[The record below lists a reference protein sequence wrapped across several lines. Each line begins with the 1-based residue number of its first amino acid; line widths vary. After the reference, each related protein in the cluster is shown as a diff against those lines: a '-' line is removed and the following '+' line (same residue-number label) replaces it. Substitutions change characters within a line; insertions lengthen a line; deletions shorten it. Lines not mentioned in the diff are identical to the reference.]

1 LNYFDLNNINKTV
14 IKIDL
19 NVEPNKGSLI
29 KVFSTKNN
37 KDNST
42 KKDENGIII
51 SNQDKKSQDM
61 IETDVDDSSL
71 NINIKKEVDML
82 KIVKTEEQGGELDI

>member
-1 LNYFDLNNINKTV
+1 
-14 IKIDL
+14 
-19 NVEPNKGSLI
+19 
-29 KVFSTKNN
+29 VFSTKNN

-51 SNQDKKSQDM
+51 SNQGQKSQDM